1 MGRGPGGDR
10 NDQLGQTTL
19 NACFTQVSSRR
30 KSRETA
36 LKILYQAEF
45 AQNENIGDKVV
56 EYFCENPSDVG
67 QREFAEILVE
77 GVTKRKT
84 DIDERLGKAL
94 KNWELSRLGYVERA
108 ILRLGVFEI
117 IYQPVTPDK
126 VAINEAIEL
135 AKTFC
140 QGESA
145 SLINGALDYA
155 MKEKNRAV
163 QHDKNGKA
171 KEDI

>member
-1 MGRGPGGDR
+1 MGRRPGGDR
-10 NDQLGQTTL
+10 DDQLEQKTL
-19 NACFTQVSSRR
+19 KASFTQVVSRR

-45 AQNENIGDKVV
+45 APDENICDKLE
-56 EYFCENPSDVG
+56 EYFCENPSDIG
-67 QREFAEILVE
+67 HREFTKTLVD
-77 GVTKRKT
+77 GVTERKT
-84 DIDERLGKAL
+84 DIDERLAKAL
-94 KNWELSRLGYVERA
+94 KNWELSRLGYIERA

-117 IYQPVTPDK
+117 IYQPATPDK
-126 VAINEAIEL
+126 VAIDEAIEL

-155 MKEKNRAV
+155 MKEKLGTGDER
-163 QHDKNGKA
+163 KNGMV
-171 KEDI
+171 

>member
-1 MGRGPGGDR
+1 M
-10 NDQLGQTTL
+10 
-19 NACFTQVSSRR
+19 SSRR
-30 KSRETA
+30 KSREAA

-45 AQNENIGDKVV
+45 SPNENIGEKAA
-56 EYFCENPSDVG
+56 EYFRENLSDAD

-77 GVTKRKT
+77 GVTERKT
-84 DIDERLGKAL
+84 EIDERLGKAL
-94 KNWELSRLGYVERA
+94 KNWELSRLGYIERA
-108 ILRLGVFEI
+108 ILRLGAFEI

-145 SLINGALDYA
+145 SLINGALDYT
-155 MKEKNRAV
+155 MKEKKRNG
-163 QHDKNGKA
+163 QEDKSGNDSEEA
-171 KEDI
+171 P

>member
-1 MGRGPGGDR
+1 M
-10 NDQLGQTTL
+10 
-19 NACFTQVSSRR
+19 SSRR
-30 KSRETA
+30 KSREAA

-45 AQNENIGDKVV
+45 AHDENTDDKVA
-56 EYFCENPSDVG
+56 EYFAQNPSDAD

-77 GVTKRKT
+77 GVTGRQT
-84 DIDERLGKAL
+84 EIDERLEKAL

-145 SLINGALDYA
+145 
-155 MKEKNRAV
+155 
-163 QHDKNGKA
+163 
-171 KEDI
+171 